1 MKYLICG
8 LGNMHIDYM
17 GTRHNIGFEVADAL
31 AQKHR
36 GQWSPDTHCHK
47 TQIKIKNKTLIFIKP
62 TTFMNLSGKAVRYWM
77 QKEKVELNHILV
89 VTDDL
94 NIDFGTIR
102 LKPGG
107 SDGGHNGL
115 KDIQTM
121 LGSVQYPRLR
131 IGIGADFSKGRQV
144 NYVLSKWTD
153 QESKW
158 IPEILEA
165 SVKAIETFSLEG
177 ISSGMNKYNSFKIS
191 NP

>member
-1 MKYLICG
+1 
-8 LGNMHIDYM
+8 MHIDYM

-31 AQKHR
+31 AQMHG

-47 TQIKIKNKTLIFIKP
+47 SQIKIKNKTLILIKP

>member
-1 MKYLICG
+1 
-8 LGNMHIDYM
+8 M

-31 AQKHR
+31 AQKHG

-47 TQIKIKNKTLIFIKP
+47 TTIKIKNKTLIIIKP

>member
-1 MKYLICG
+1 M
-8 LGNMHIDYM
+8 
-17 GTRHNIGFEVADAL
+17 
-31 AQKHR
+31 
-36 GQWSPDTHCHK
+36 
-47 TQIKIKNKTLIFIKP
+47 
-62 TTFMNLSGKAVRYWM
+62 
-77 QKEKVELNHILV
+77 
-89 VTDDL
+89 TDDL

>member
-47 TQIKIKNKTLIFIKP
+47 TTIKIKNKTLIIIKP